1 MRKKLS
7 LFLVMVLLFRIF
19 CLTVAAAD
27 HDHDHDAE
35 KPFSM
40 EEEVPVYV
48 TQVDYISRYAVD
60 VIYSDMNIQVES
72 AVWDVNDHYYV
83 VTMEDLAEQ
92 EVFKTM
98 LTVVNHSDQPILADV
113 DVSLGSGLELLST
126 STVGE
131 RTVSGVPIL
140 PKPPDTGISET
151 FLIHVYPT
159 NGWTPYINT
168 LIAKGIPDN
177 NLCTAGTV
185 TLTVKQIKDN

>member
-1 MRKKLS
+1 MRKRLA
-7 LFLVMVLLFRIF
+7 LLLVMVLLFRLF
-19 CLTVAAAD
+19 CLTAAAED

-35 KPFSM
+35 KIFGV
-40 EEEVPVYV
+40 EQEVPVYV

-60 VIYSDMNIQVES
+60 VIYADMHIQVES

-83 VTMEDLAEQ
+83 VKMEDLAEQ

-113 DVSLGSGLELLST
+113 DVSLGSGLELFSAT

-131 RTVSGVPIL
+131 RAVSGAPNGAE
-140 PKPPDTGISET
+140 TGIFET
-151 FLIHVYPT
+151 FQIHVYPT

-168 LIAKGIPDN
+168 LIASGIPGN
-177 NLCTAGTV
+177 NLCTVGTV
-185 TLTVKQIKDN
+185 TLTVKQIKGS